1 VIFTLLVTLLVEGA
15 VCLGYSIWRKKPVR
29 PVLLTSLLA
38 NLVTQSLLWVALNLF
53 FQHYVVTLFIAEIL
67 IWLMESVFLF
77 GLRMN
82 RLSMREALLLSLM
95 MNASSFG
102 LGLFL
107 PV

>member
-1 VIFTLLVTLLVEGA
+1 VIFTLLVTLLIEGA
-15 VCLGYSIWRKKPVR
+15 VCLGYSIWRKKPVG

-38 NLVTQSLLWVALNLF
+38 NLVTQSLLWMVLNIFL
-53 FQHYVVTLFIAEIL
+53 QDYVVTLLIAEAL

-77 GLRMN
+77 SLRMN
-82 RLSMREALLLSLM
+82 RLSIREALLLSLA